1 MSIKEKIVSNA
12 TFLSLNWVAITFI
25 PIFFWFIVGKTLPPE
40 SYGIIATV
48 LQATIFLSFIASF
61 GFPMTIDKLIPEL
74 MERGEKDKA
83 QGVINHTFKVTM
95 ALVVIVTLLSILFSS
110 RISDFLTLDK
120 EFVWIIIALFV
131 TNTTGNYFKNIF
143 FGLQNMK
150 KIFIT
155 NFFGQM
161 SRLVVTLVL
170 IYMGFSHF
178 GALAGI
184 FSAFFIILI
193 TRIDMKSLRLSEKA
207 VVDMRLIY
215 KYALPSLG
223 YLILIQ
229 LYGNTQNIILTTMT
243 TIELS
248 GLFGIAMTI
257 AALTSTIPQIVS
269 SSIFPVLSGLS
280 ASEGAREKQRYLLK
294 LVFRYSL
301 LVVLP
306 VATAILMFPEYVI
319 LFVSKQAYLPA
330 TAFLFLLIPA
340 EIINSISGLFLRS
353 LYAIGRP
360 KERTI
365 AWAIIVAIYLPLTI
379 FLVKNFSAI
388 GLAAAYFSVAIILF
402 AVSLIFIKRALDFKI
417 PSYDVIRIFGSI
429 VIPFLLL
436 MYGKSLLPDPTTLA
450 TLSELI
456 MGYVAVAVLVGLAML
471 VYAVT
476 IIKSG
481 ALLQEDMDVLEIV
494 SRKSPK
500 FNKQIIGLRERLSK
514 YANRTYR

>member
-12 TFLSLNWVAITFI
+12 TFLSLNWIAITFI

-48 LQATIFLSFIASF
+48 LQATVFLSFATSF
-61 GFPMTIDKLIPEL
+61 GFPMTLDKLIPEL
-74 MERGEKDKA
+74 MEKGEKDKA

-95 ALVVIVTLLSILFSS
+95 VLVIIVTLVSILLSS
-110 RISDFLTLDK
+110 RISNFLTLDI
-120 EFVWIIIALFV
+120 EFVWIIILLFV

-150 KIFIT
+150 KIFLT
-155 NFFGQM
+155 NLFGQM
-161 SRLVVTLVL
+161 SRLVVTLIL

-193 TRIDMKSLRLSEKA
+193 TRIDMKSLRISEKA

-248 GLFGIAMTI
+248 GLFAIAMTI

-269 SSIFPVLSGLS
+269 SSVFPILSGLS
-280 ASEGAREKQRYLLK
+280 AGEDAKEKQRYLLK

-301 LVVLP
+301 LVVIP
-306 VATAILMFPEYVI
+306 IATAILMFPEYVI
-319 LFVSKQAYLPA
+319 LFVSKPAYLPA

-388 GLAAAYFSVAIILF
+388 GLAAAYFSVAIILLV
-402 AVSLIFIKRALDFKI
+402 VSFIFIRRALDFKI
-417 PSYDVIRIFGSI
+417 PVYDVVRIFGSI
-429 VIPFLLL
+429 VIPFLFL
-436 MYGKSLLPDPTTLA
+436 MYGKSLLQDPTTFN
-450 TLSELI
+450 TITEVI
-456 MGYVAVAVLVGLAML
+456 IGYFSVAVLVGLAMGL
-471 VYAVT
+471 YAVT

-481 ALLQEDMDVLEIV
+481 ALLQEDIDVLEII
-494 SRKSPK
+494 SRKSPR
-500 FNKQIIGLRERLSK
+500 FNKKIVKVKEQLSK
-514 YANRTYR
+514 YTNRTYR

>member
-1 MSIKEKIVSNA
+1 
-12 TFLSLNWVAITFI
+12 
-25 PIFFWFIVGKTLPPE
+25 
-40 SYGIIATV
+40 
-48 LQATIFLSFIASF
+48 
-61 GFPMTIDKLIPEL
+61 
-74 MERGEKDKA
+74 
-83 QGVINHTFKVTM
+83 
-95 ALVVIVTLLSILFSS
+95 
-110 RISDFLTLDK
+110 
-120 EFVWIIIALFV
+120 
-131 TNTTGNYFKNIF
+131 
-143 FGLQNMK
+143 
-150 KIFIT
+150 
-155 NFFGQM
+155 
-161 SRLVVTLVL
+161 
-170 IYMGFSHF
+170 MGFSHF

-193 TRIDMKSLRLSEKA
+193 TRIDMKSFRLSEKA

-280 ASEGAREKQRYLLK
+280 ASEGAKEKQRYLLK

-402 AVSLIFIKRALDFKI
+402 AVSFIFIKRALDFKI
-417 PSYDVIRIFGSI
+417 PFYDVIRIFGSI

-436 MYGKSLLPDPTTLA
+436 MYGKSLLSDPTTFS
-450 TLSELI
+450 TINEFI
-456 MGYVAVAVLVGLAML
+456 IGYGGVAALVIVAML
-471 VYAVT
+471 MYAVT